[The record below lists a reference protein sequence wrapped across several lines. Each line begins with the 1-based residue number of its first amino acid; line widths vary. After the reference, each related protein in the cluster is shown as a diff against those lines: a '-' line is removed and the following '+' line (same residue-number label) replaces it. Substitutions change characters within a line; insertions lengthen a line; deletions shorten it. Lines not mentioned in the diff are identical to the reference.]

1 MREKP
6 LLLWVI
12 AESFGKVLA
21 CHCKAGLGEACS
33 HVASLLW
40 TLEAGVRLRDAMPVT
55 QKKAYWVYPLQLK
68 NYCML
73 LSVNSLGHSGS
84 LRALQSL
91 SCDFTTTYNCTN
103 HTINSYVTCNFTIFP
118 TLHHF
123 PTPSP
128 GEVGH
133 FASLSTCSTKPA
145 ILALLVDYSSN
156 YIPSSLATGLPIC
169 FSDMLKQEYLN
180 KPFD

>member
-55 QKKAYWVYPLQLK
+55 QKKAYWVLPPSVKELLYAPLSQLF
-68 NYCML
+68 
-73 LSVNSLGHSGS
+73 GS
-84 LRALQSL
+84 FWFPES
-91 SCDFTTTYNCTN
+91 TPI
-103 HTINSYVTCNFTIFP
+103 TI
-118 TLHHF
+118 L
-123 PTPSP
+123 
-128 GEVGH
+128 
-133 FASLSTCSTKPA
+133 
-145 ILALLVDYSSN
+145 
-156 YIPSSLATGLPIC
+156 
-169 FSDMLKQEYLN
+169 
-180 KPFD
+180 